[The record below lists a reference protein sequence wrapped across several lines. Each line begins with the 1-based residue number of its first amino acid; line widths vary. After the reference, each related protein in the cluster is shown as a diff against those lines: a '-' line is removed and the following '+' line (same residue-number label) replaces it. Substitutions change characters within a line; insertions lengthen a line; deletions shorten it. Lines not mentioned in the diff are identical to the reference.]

1 MNQLLE
7 ICFVVIKT
15 LSRGFLVLGTNLTLF
30 RSILENVLSYI
41 RLSFFPFVP
50 QAEFSEIN
58 LASYV
63 NSGCMVDMQVN
74 KGGSKVVR

>member
-1 MNQLLE
+1 MMGKP
-7 ICFVVIKT
+7 FAFT
-15 LSRGFLVLGTNLTLF
+15 LKSIFLTKSLKGVSF
-30 RSILENVLSYI
+30 
-41 RLSFFPFVP
+41 LSFVS

-74 KGGSKVVR
+74 KGGTKVVR

>member
-1 MNQLLE
+1 M
-7 ICFVVIKT
+7 
-15 LSRGFLVLGTNLTLF
+15 FLTE
-30 RSILENVLSYI
+30 R
-41 RLSFFPFVP
+41 PFVHPSTESGSSITIEKLDLIQCMLNPFFCAP

-74 KGGSKVVR
+74 KGGTKVVR

>member
-1 MNQLLE
+1 MFQESETTIKHLNKCVSVCELEETCVSVLLSDFT
-7 ICFVVIKT
+7 CCPNA
-15 LSRGFLVLGTNLTLF
+15 SRPCL
-30 RSILENVLSYI
+30 
-41 RLSFFPFVP
+41 P

-74 KGGSKVVR
+74 KGGTKVIR

>member
-1 MNQLLE
+1 MSGSVIIEGKLDLIQY
-7 ICFVVIKT
+7 VVVGRT
-15 LSRGFLVLGTNLTLF
+15 VSGCVF
-30 RSILENVLSYI
+30 S
-41 RLSFFPFVP
+41 PCVP

-74 KGGSKVVR
+74 KGGTKVVR